1 MIGSA
6 YKSDISDQ
14 RLSPSLNLF
23 KRFKRGN
30 FNIKVIDPLVN
41 KKYFQSIYP
50 KKLKNFNVIIF
61 SVPHSHFKKK
71 IFHNSFNS
79 KIKIFDLDYVL
90 NEKQLNKLK
99 SKKIKIYSLGD
110 FSE

>member
-14 RLSPSLNLF
+14 RLSPSFNLF
-23 KRFKRGN
+23 KKFKKKK

-50 KKLKNFNVIIF
+50 KKLKNFDVVIF

-71 IFHNSFNS
+71 IFHNNLNS
-79 KIKIFDLDYVL
+79 KIKVFDLDYVL
-90 NEKQLNKLK
+90 SDKQLSKLK
-99 SKKIKIYSLGD
+99 SKKIKTYSLGD

>member
-1 MIGSA
+1 MKINNQMPNFCFKFITKIIKKNDKILMIGSA

-23 KRFKRGN
+23 KKFKKGN

-50 KKLKNFNVIIF
+50 KNLKI
-61 SVPHSHFKKK
+61 SM
-71 IFHNSFNS
+71 
-79 KIKIFDLDYVL
+79 
-90 NEKQLNKLK
+90 
-99 SKKIKIYSLGD
+99 
-110 FSE
+110 